1 VLDACAAPGGKTCH
15 ILERTPGVKE
25 LLALER
31 SGERLQL
38 VADNLQRLGLEA
50 QLVRGDAAR
59 PAEWWDG
66 TAFQRILLDAPCSAT
81 GVIRRHP
88 DIKLLRRADDIE
100 RMSREQLSM
109 LRALWPLLEPG
120 GRLLYST
127 CSVLHA
133 ENSEVIAAFLASEAS
148 AVEAA
153 LPHELDARGKRGAGA
168 PGLQIL
174 PGAAGMDGFY
184 YACLE
189 RRRA

>member
-1 VLDACAAPGGKTCH
+1 V
-15 ILERTPGVKE
+15 
-25 LLALER
+25 LALER

-38 VADNLQRLGLEA
+38 IADNLQRLGLNA
-50 QLVRGDAAR
+50 RLVRGDAR
-59 PAEWWDG
+59 YPQEWWDG
-66 TAFQRILLDAPCSAT
+66 VAFQRILLDAPCSAT

-88 DIKLLRRADDIE
+88 DIKLLRRAADIAA
-100 RMSREQLSM
+100 MSGEQATM

-127 CSVLHA
+127 CSVLRA
-133 ENSEVIAAFLASEAS
+133 ENDAVIAEFLAGEPT
-148 AVEAA
+148 AA
-153 LPHELDARGKRGAGA
+153 EVAPPRELDGIATRTAGT